1 MTPGNN
7 IQDSNHGS
15 RTTPAATTPRPGHR
29 IREIRQDLHQ
39 RQHQALRR
47 YGLTPAGPS
56 AATGRP
62 PVLSVTSDEY
72 QVRLYVKSRGTNL
85 RERLRAARE
94 AVATSPHIWEDLSAD
109 GVKERVEDSLGD
121 DALLA
126 GALESLGE
134 LEARDRPYFGKFT
147 AERIDE
153 ILTDAEAAYWYRYW
167 HPGHRL

>member
-1 MTPGNN
+1 MPPRNN
-7 IQDSNHGS
+7 IQDSNHGR

-39 RQHQALRR
+39 RHHQAPGR
-47 YGLTPAGPS
+47 YRLTHAGPS

-62 PVLSVTSDEY
+62 PMPSVTSDEY
-72 QVRLYVKSRGTNL
+72 QALLYVKSRGTNP
-85 RERLRAARE
+85 RERLHAARE
-94 AVATSPHIWEDLSAD
+94 AVTTSPHTWEDLTTD
-109 GVKERVEDSLGD
+109 GVRERVEESLDD
-121 DALLA
+121 DALLG

-134 LEARDRPYFGKFT
+134 LEAGDRPYFGKFT

-153 ILTDAEAAYWYRYW
+153 ILTDAEAGYWYRYW

>member
-1 MTPGNN
+1 MPPHNN
-7 IQDSNHGS
+7 IPNSNQSS

-39 RQHQALRR
+39 RHHQAPSR
-47 YGLTPAGPS
+47 YRLTPAGPS

-62 PVLSVTSDEY
+62 PVLSETSDEY
-72 QVRLYVKSRGTNL
+72 QVLLYVKSRGTNL
-85 RERLRAARE
+85 RERLGAARE
-94 AVATSPHIWEDLSAD
+94 AVATSPHTWEDLTTD
-109 GVKERVEDSLGD
+109 GVRERVEESLDD

-134 LEARDRPYFGKFT
+134 LEAGDRPYFGKFT

-153 ILTDAEAAYWYRYW
+153 ILTDAESGYWYRYW

>member
-1 MTPGNN
+1 MTPRNN
-7 IQDSNHGS
+7 IHDSNHGS

-39 RQHQALRR
+39 RHHQAPGR
-47 YGLTPAGPS
+47 YRLTTAGPS
-56 AATGRP
+56 AAPGRT

-72 QVRLYVKSRGTNL
+72 QVLLYVKSRGTNP

-94 AVATSPHIWEDLSAD
+94 AVATSPHTWEDLSGD
-109 GVKERVEDSLGD
+109 GVRERIEDSMGD
-121 DALLA
+121 DVLLA
-126 GALESLGE
+126 GALESLGA
-134 LEARDRPYFGKFT
+134 LESGDRPYFGKFT
-147 AERIDE
+147 AERINE

>member
-1 MTPGNN
+1 MPPRNN
-7 IQDSNHGS
+7 IHHSNHGS

-39 RQHQALRR
+39 RHHHAQDR
-47 YGLTPAGPS
+47 YRLTPAGS
-56 AATGRP
+56 FAVTGRP
-62 PVLSVTSDEY
+62 PILPVTSEEY
-72 QVRLYVKSRGTNL
+72 QVLLYVKSRGTNP
-85 RERLRAARE
+85 RECLRAARE
-94 AVATSPHIWEDLSAD
+94 AVATSPHTWEDLTAD
-109 GVKERVEDSLGD
+109 GVRERVEDSLGD

-134 LEARDRPYFGKFT
+134 LEARDRPYLGKFT